1 MIRLTVA
8 EGVHRVEDA
17 YVNWY
22 AVEESTC
29 LIGHGEPWR
38 GSVAEAVTPGRAAG
52 PS

>member
-1 MIRLTVA
+1 MIHLTAA

-22 AVEESTC
+22 VVE
-29 LIGHGEPWR
+29 R
-38 GSVAEAVTPGRAAG
+38 GSVAEAVALVRAAG